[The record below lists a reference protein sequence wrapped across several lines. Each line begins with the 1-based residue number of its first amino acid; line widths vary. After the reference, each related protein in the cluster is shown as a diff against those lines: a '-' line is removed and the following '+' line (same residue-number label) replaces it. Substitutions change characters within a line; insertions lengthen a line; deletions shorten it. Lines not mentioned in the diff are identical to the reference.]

1 MKQVLQ
7 SYKTGDLTLDE
18 VPVPAL
24 RPNGVLVQN
33 VTSLVSVGTEK
44 LMMDLAKKSLLG
56 KARSRPDLVRQV
68 INKAKV
74 DGIRETYRA
83 AMGRLDTP
91 VPLGYS
97 CAGHVIE
104 VATAVDDFQV
114 GDSVA
119 CFGASQASH
128 SEVVSVTRSLAVKI
142 PEGVGFE
149 AAAFAGVG
157 AIALHG
163 VRTAE
168 IQLGDRVVVIGLG
181 LIGLIAV
188 QILQGAGAHVFGV
201 DISADKVKLARG
213 LGMEQG
219 AVLADNDN
227 EDVPGQVRAWSD
239 GSGADAVIIFAGAN
253 SSQPIELAA
262 EVARQGARLA
272 VPGMV
277 DLKLDRRQFFDKEL
291 KLIVPRSAGPGIY
304 DPQYEEMG
312 RDYPLPYVRW
322 TAQRNMDEFLRMV
335 ANGKVSVDP
344 IITHRYAIEEALQA
358 YDLVYKGGGG
368 HIGVLLS
375 YQANP
380 VSRATV
386 AVKPATKSTGHT
398 AGTPQVGLIGAG
410 LFTKSI
416 LLPILKKMGDIE
428 LCGVVTA
435 SGYTARHV
443 AERNGFQYC
452 GSDYQELL
460 DDPNVDSV
468 LITTRHDL
476 HVPMTIAALEKGKH
490 VFVEKPLATTADT
503 LAQVVQAHEN
513 HNGHLM
519 VGFNR
524 RYSPFSVR
532 ARQALETRKGPA
544 IVHMRVNAGPVPPES
559 WVLDP
564 VEGGGRIIG
573 EMCHFVDLAQYL
585 LGANPIR
592 AYARSVS
599 GDGAATTDDNVV
611 VTLDMSDGSTTSIV
625 YVSMS
630 DRAFPRERVEI
641 FWDGAVC
648 AIDNFK
654 QMSIV
659 KGGKTERTKR
669 WNLDRGHKA
678 ELEAFFGM
686 VRGEVASVPMADY
699 AATTMT
705 TFAIVE
711 SLKSGM
717 PVEVQSV
724 SRSASALSSG
734 GNGQ

>member
-24 RPNGVLVQN
+24 RANGVLVQN

-104 VATAVDDFQV
+104 VAAAVGDFQV
-114 GDSVA
+114 GDGVA
-119 CFGASQASH
+119 CFGANHASH

-142 PEGVGFE
+142 PEGVSFE

-201 DISADKVKLARG
+201 DISPDKVELARS

-219 AVLADNDN
+219 ADL
-227 EDVPGQVRAWSD
+227 EQDVAGQVRAWT
-239 GSGADAVIIFAGAN
+239 GGAGADAVIIFAGAD
-253 SSQPIELAA
+253 SSQPIDLAA

-335 ANGKVSVDP
+335 ANGRVRVDP
-344 IITHRYAIEEALQA
+344 IITHRYAIEDALQA

-375 YQANP
+375 YPAGP

-386 AVKPATKSTGHT
+386 EVNPATESRGAT
-398 AGTPQVGLIGAG
+398 AGKPQVGLIGAG
-410 LFTKSI
+410 LFTRSI
-416 LLPILKKMGDIE
+416 LLPILKKMNNIE
-428 LCGVVTA
+428 LRGVVTA

-460 DDPNVDSV
+460 EDPNVDSV

-476 HVPMTIAALEKGKH
+476 HVPMTVAALEKGKH
-490 VFVEKPLATTADT
+490 VFVEKPLATTAES
-503 LAQVVQAHEN
+503 LAQVVQAHET
-513 HNGHLM
+513 HQGHVM

-532 ARQALETRKGPA
+532 ARQALETRTGPA
-544 IVHMRVNAGPVPPES
+544 IVHVRVNAGPVAPGS
-559 WVLDP
+559 WVLAP
-564 VEGGGRIIG
+564 VEGGGRVIG

-585 LGANPIR
+585 LGADPVR
-592 AYARSVS
+592 AYARSVN
-599 GDGAATTDDNVV
+599 GEGAATLDDNVV
-611 VTLDMSDGSTTSIV
+611 VTLDMSDGSTTSII

-641 FWDGAVC
+641 FWDGAAC

-654 QMSIV
+654 KMSIV
-659 KGGKTERTKR
+659 KNGKTDKMRR

-686 VRGEVASVPMADY
+686 VRGEVAPVPMADY

-705 TFAIVE
+705 TFAIAE
-711 SLKSGM
+711 SLKSGV
-717 PVEVQSV
+717 PVDVQPV
-724 SRSASALSSG
+724 PQFTSSG
-734 GNGQ
+734 EAP

>member
-24 RPNGVLVQN
+24 RSSGILVQN

-97 CAGHVIE
+97 CAGRVIE
-104 VATAVDDFQV
+104 VASAVDDFQV
-114 GDSVA
+114 GDGVA
-119 CFGASQASH
+119 CFGANYASH
-128 SEVVSVTRSLAVKI
+128 SEVISVTRNLAVKI
-142 PEGVGFE
+142 PDGVDFE

-163 VRTAE
+163 VRSAE
-168 IQLGDRVVVIGLG
+168 VQLGDRVVVIGLG

-188 QILQGAGAHVFGV
+188 QVLQGAGAHVFGV
-201 DISADKVKLARG
+201 DISPDKVELARS
-213 LGMEQG
+213 LGMERG
-219 AVLADNDN
+219 ADLTQ
-227 EDVPGQVRAWSD
+227 DVAAQVRAWS
-239 GSGADAVIIFAGAN
+239 GGRGADAVVVFASAK
-253 SSQPIELAA
+253 SAQPVELAA
-262 EVARQGARLA
+262 EVAREGARVS

-277 DLKLDRRQFFDKEL
+277 DLKLDRRQFYDKEL

-304 DPQYEEMG
+304 DPQYEDMG
-312 RDYPLPYVRW
+312 RDYPLRYVRW
-322 TAQRNMDEFLRMV
+322 TAQRNMDEFLKMV
-335 ANGKVSVDP
+335 ANGKVKVDP
-344 IITHRYAIEEALQA
+344 IITHRYAIEDALGA
-358 YDLVYKGGGG
+358 YDLVYKGDGG

-375 YQANP
+375 YPTEP
-380 VSRATV
+380 VSRSTV
-386 AVKPATKSTGHT
+386 TLDPEVTTERQPATSRK
-398 AGTPQVGLIGAG
+398 PQVGLIGAG

-416 LLPILKKMGDIE
+416 LLPILKKMDNID

-443 AERNGFQYC
+443 ADRNGFKYC

-460 DDPNVDSV
+460 ADQNLDSI
-468 LITTRHDL
+468 LITTRHDQ
-476 HVPMTIAALEKGKH
+476 HVPMTIAALEKGKN
-490 VFVEKPLATTADT
+490 VFVEKPLATTPEG
-503 LAQVVQAHEN
+503 LGQVMKAHET
-513 HNGHLM
+513 HEGHIM

-532 ARQALETRKGPA
+532 ARQALESRTGPA
-544 IVHMRVNAGPVPPES
+544 IVHVRVNAGPVPQES

-564 VEGGGRIIG
+564 VEGGGRVIG
-573 EMCHFVDLAQYL
+573 EMCHFIDLAQYL
-585 LGANPIR
+585 LGTSPIR
-592 AYARSVS
+592 AYARSVR
-599 GDGAATTDDNVV
+599 GDGAATVDDNVV
-611 VTLDMSDGSTTSIV
+611 VTLDMADGSTTSIV

-659 KGGKTERTKR
+659 KGGKTERMKR

-686 VRGEVASVPMADY
+686 VRGDVLPVPMADY
-699 AATTMT
+699 ASTTMT

-717 PVEVQSV
+717 PVDIRPVPLGEAQ
-724 SRSASALSSG
+724 
-734 GNGQ
+734 

>member
-24 RPNGVLVQN
+24 RSNGVLVQN

-68 INKAKV
+68 INKARV
-74 DGIRETYRA
+74 DGIKDTYRA

-104 VATAVDDFQV
+104 VSPAVDDFQV
-114 GDSVA
+114 GDKVA
-119 CFGASQASH
+119 CFGANQASH
-128 SEVVSVTRSLAVKI
+128 SEVVSVSRSLAVKI
-142 PEGVGFE
+142 PEGVDFE

-163 VRTAE
+163 VRSAE
-168 IQLGDRVVVIGLG
+168 VQLGDRVVVIGLG

-201 DISADKVKLARG
+201 DISSDKVELAKS

-219 AVLADNDN
+219 ADLSQ
-227 EDVPGQVRAWSD
+227 DVVEQVRAWSG
-239 GSGADAVIIFAGAN
+239 GSGADAVVIFAGAN
-253 SSQPIELAA
+253 SSQPIDLAA
-262 EVARQGARLA
+262 EVARQGGRLA

-291 KLIVPRSAGPGIY
+291 KLMVPRSAGPGIY

-335 ANGKVSVDP
+335 AGGKVALDP
-344 IITHRYAIEEALQA
+344 IITHRYAIHEALQA

-375 YQANP
+375 YPSEP

-386 AVKPATKSTGHT
+386 ALKGATESPKSSS
-398 AGTPQVGLIGAG
+398 AVPQVGLIGAG

-416 LLPILKKMGDIE
+416 LLPILKKMDNIN
-428 LCGVVTA
+428 LLGVVTA

-460 DDPNVDSV
+460 DDQKVDSV

-476 HVPMTIAALEKGKH
+476 HVPMTISALEKGKH
-490 VFVEKPLATTADT
+490 VFVEKPLATTPET
-503 LAQVVQAHEN
+503 LAQVVQAQESN
-513 HNGHLM
+513 SGHVM

-532 ARQALETRKGPA
+532 ARQALETRTGPA
-544 IVHMRVNAGPVPPES
+544 IVHVRVNAGPVPPGS

-564 VEGGGRIIG
+564 IEGGGRIIG

-585 LGANPIR
+585 LGANPTR
-592 AYARSVS
+592 AYARSVN
-599 GDGAATTDDNVV
+599 GYGAATVDDNVV
-611 VTLDMSDGSTTSIV
+611 VTLDMSDGSTVSII

-630 DRAFPRERVEI
+630 DRAFPRERIEI
-641 FWDGAVC
+641 FWEGAAC
-648 AIDNFK
+648 SIDNFK

-659 KGGKTERTKR
+659 RNGKTDNMKR

-686 VRGEVASVPMADY
+686 VRGETSPVPMADY

-705 TFAIVE
+705 TFAIAE
-711 SLKSGM
+711 SLKSRM

-724 SRSASALSSG
+724 ESWT
-734 GNGQ
+734 